1 MGSGLG
7 SEAWGFEGLEG
18 ARLAH
23 EHRLLAGAPLDG
35 ASHRAVARPL
45 LRVGQM
51 RDRVEVGHDE
61 LAARVLVDAQ
71 LVRVRVRVRF
81 RDSSRGS
88 R

>member
-1 MGSGLG
+1 MGVRFRVRTPEPDLC
-7 SEAWGFEGLEG
+7 
-18 ARLAH
+18 
-23 EHRLLAGAPLDG
+23 
-35 ASHRAVARPL
+35 
-45 LRVGQM
+45 VGQV

-71 LVRVRVRVRF
+71 LVRVRVRVRV